1 MKKYLTIGLIIALI
15 VVAHVIVIRM
25 FWKGHKD
32 VPPAETAAAAEAK
45 PAESVVEQKDASGK
59 PVAVKPAAAA
69 AKMEMPSGKNPS
81 LGKFFQYKQAIEGN
95 IACIP
100 LSAEATTGI
109 LVDIDSRKVLWAKNQ
124 REATPI
130 ASMTKMMTLL
140 LAMEDIANRQDLSL
154 ETPVKVSNAASKI
167 GGSQVYLDP
176 KETFP
181 LGELLK
187 TVAIK
192 SANDSAYLV
201 AEFLSGGDVS
211 GFIARMNRRAKQL
224 KMPSTNFVNPNG
236 LPVDSGENSTSSP
249 EGMALLAEQ
258 LLEYPQVVKWTSSI
272 TDTFREPGVKGHQVL
287 TNTNKLLGNCAGVNG
302 MKTGFIR
309 VSGFCITVTC
319 TRGGKR
325 MVAVVTGFQD
335 KNHRTNFIKKLL
347 DWGYRR
353 DAVIDD
359 PEALA
364 KFDKTVTNVAGKE
377 KGAARS
383 ALAGK
388 KKKAA
393 APVEAEGHE

>member
-25 FWKGHKD
+25 FWKGHKET
-32 VPPAETAAAAEAK
+32 PATVENAEEVK
-45 PAESVVEQKDASGK
+45 PAESVEQKDASGK
-59 PVAVKPAAAA
+59 PVSVKPAGVA
-69 AKMEMPSGKNPS
+69 AKAEMAPARSPS
-81 LGKFFQYKQAIEGN
+81 LGKFFQYKHAIEGN
-95 IACIP
+95 IACLP
-100 LSAEATTGI
+100 LSSETTTGI
-109 LVDIDSRKVLWAKNQ
+109 LVDIDSRQVLWAKNQ

-140 LAMEDIANRQDLSL
+140 LAMEDINQRQDLSL
-154 ETPVKVSNAASKI
+154 ETPVKVTNAAAKI

-181 LGELLK
+181 LSELLK
-187 TVAIK
+187 TIAIK

-236 LPVDSGENSTSSP
+236 LPVDTGENSTSSP

-258 LLEYPQVVKWTSSI
+258 LLEYPQVLKWTSSP
-272 TDTFREPGVKGHQVL
+272 TDSFREKGTKGYQML
-287 TNTNKLLGNCAGVNG
+287 TNTNKLIGNCAGVNG

-335 KNHRTNFIKKLL
+335 KNHRTNFVKKLL

-377 KGAARS
+377 KGSARN
-383 ALAGK
+383 ALASK
-388 KKKAA
+388 KKKQA
-393 APVEAEGHE
+393 APAEAEGHE